1 MYSMRRTKEEAAVTR
16 ATLLKTALS
25 VFSTKGYAAATLD
38 DVAKAAKVTRGAI
51 YWHFKS
57 KADLYNTLVQEFS
70 ARGSGV
76 VQQAV
81 SEGGTLIEILRRI
94 FVRLCTLIEEDKELR
109 AVMELTLFKTGLD
122 PDLQAGRKKQ
132 IEQGNALLNGITEA
146 MRQGI
151 AQGDLRNDIDPA
163 DMARAFIA
171 FENGAIQLWLL
182 SPRSF
187 SLKASAESF
196 ADIMVAGLQ
205 KQN

>member
-1 MYSMRRTKEEAAVTR
+1 MKRTKEEAAVTR

-25 VFSTKGYAAATLD
+25 VFSAKGYAATTLD
-38 DVAKAAKVTRGAI
+38 DIAKAAKVTRGAI

-70 ARGSGV
+70 ARGAVV
-76 VQQAV
+76 VQDAV
-81 SEGGTLIEILRRI
+81 AEGGTLIDILRRI
-94 FVRLCTLIEEDKELR
+94 FVRVCTLIEEDKETR

-122 PDLQAGRKKQ
+122 PELQPGRKKQ
-132 IEQGNALLNGITEA
+132 IESGNALLAGIAEA

-151 AQGDLRNDIDPA
+151 AQGVLRSDIDAA

-182 SPRSF
+182 TPKSF
-187 SLKASAESF
+187 SLKRSAESF
-196 ADIMVAGLQ
+196 ADILVSGLQ
-205 KQN
+205 KQG